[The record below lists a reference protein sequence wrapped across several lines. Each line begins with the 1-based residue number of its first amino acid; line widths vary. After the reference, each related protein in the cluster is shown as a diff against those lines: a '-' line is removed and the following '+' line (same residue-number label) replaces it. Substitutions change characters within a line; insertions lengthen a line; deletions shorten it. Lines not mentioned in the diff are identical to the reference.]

1 MSFIWPPML
10 LLLVLIPLGIW
21 AYRAMERRR
30 RLAVEAASGLGL
42 GRGAAGR
49 RSGFRA
55 RIPAVLFVVGLAIL
69 VVALAR
75 PQSVVDLPREQGTVI
90 LAFDVSRSMAADDLK
105 PTRMDA
111 AKAAAK
117 AFVGRQPQGVVIGV
131 VAFSGTGIAVQ
142 APTDDPAAVLAAID
156 RLGPEQ
162 GTSLGQGILA
172 SLNAIATAEG
182 ESTSGYYTNRSP
194 TPTPEPTP
202 VPAGFHAP
210 AVIVMVSDGEN
221 TESPDPLAAAQT
233 AADRGVRIYTVGI
246 GSTTGATLDLDG
258 FKVHTQLDEATLRQ
272 ISDLTG
278 GAYHA
283 AADADALK
291 SVYDQLDL
299 RLTIEPQ
306 EMEITSLF
314 AGASILVLVIGGL
327 GSLVVLGR
335 LP

>member
-1 MSFIWPPML
+1 M
-10 LLLVLIPLGIW
+10 
-21 AYRAMERRR
+21 
-30 RLAVEAASGLGL
+30 
-42 GRGAAGR
+42 
-49 RSGFRA
+49 
-55 RIPAVLFVVGLAIL
+55 
-69 VVALAR
+69 
-75 PQSVVDLPREQGTVI
+75 
-90 LAFDVSRSMAADDLK
+90 
-105 PTRMDA
+105 
-111 AKAAAK
+111 
-117 AFVGRQPQGVVIGV
+117 
-131 VAFSGTGIAVQ
+131 
-142 APTDDPAAVLAAID
+142 LAAID
-156 RLGPEQ
+156 RLGAGAGDVARP
-162 GTSLGQGILA
+162 GDPGLA
-172 SLNAIATAEG
+172 QRDRHGGGRKHLRATTRTG
-182 ESTSGYYTNRSP
+182 RPRRRRSRR
-194 TPTPEPTP
+194 P

-210 AVIVMVSDGEN
+210 AVIVLLSDGEN

-306 EMEITSLF
+306 EIEITSLF

>member
-42 GRGAAGR
+42 GRGAGR
-49 RSGFRA
+49 SSSFRA
-55 RIPAVLFVVGLAIL
+55 RIPALLFVVGLTIL

-75 PQSVVDLPREQGTVI
+75 PQSVVSLPREQGTVI

-105 PTRMDA
+105 PSRMDA

-131 VAFSGTGIAVQ
+131 VAFSGAGLSVQ
-142 APTDDPAAVLAAID
+142 TPTDDPTAVLAAID

-162 GTSLGQGILA
+162 GTSLGQGILT
-172 SLNAIATAEG
+172 SLSAIAASEG
-182 ESTSGYYTNRSP
+182 DHASGYYTNRSP
-194 TPTPEPTP
+194 APTPEPTP
-202 VPAGFHAP
+202 VPAGVHAP
-210 AVIVMVSDGEN
+210 AVIVLVSDGEN
-221 TESPDPLAAAQT
+221 TDSPDPLAAAQT

-246 GSTTGATLDLDG
+246 GSAAGTTLDLDG
-258 FKVHTQLDEATLRQ
+258 FKVHTQLDEAALRQ
-272 ISDLTG
+272 ISDITG
-278 GAYHA
+278 GTYHA
-283 AADADALK
+283 AADADALA

-306 EMEITSLF
+306 AIEITSLF